1 MATVKGDPR
10 EELKMMQ
17 EQMDRLLER
26 TRDQAIDS
34 PADEGG
40 WKPPVDIFEEAER
53 LVVLMDV
60 PGLAEDSIEI
70 ELEGPSLRVRGDR
83 APAQGGTGRTFHR
96 VERSCGAFQRVF
108 ALPAMV
114 DRDRIEA
121 VCERGVLFIT
131 LPKLAEEV

>member
-26 TRDQAIDS
+26 TRDQEIDS
-34 PADEGG
+34 SSDEGG
-40 WKPPVDIFEEAER
+40 WKPPVDIFEEPER

-60 PGLAEDSIEI
+60 PGLTEDAIEI
-70 ELEGPSLRVRGDR
+70 ELDGASLRVRGER
-83 APAQGGTGRTFHR
+83 ALSQGGEKRTFHR
-96 VERSCGAFQRVF
+96 VERSCGTFQRVF

-121 VCERGVLFIT
+121 MCERGVLFIT

>member
-1 MATVKGDPR
+1 MATVKGDPM

-34 PADEGG
+34 PADESG
-40 WKPPVDIFEEAER
+40 WKPPVDIFEEPER

-60 PGLAEDSIEI
+60 PGLAEDALEI
-70 ELEGPSLRVRGDR
+70 ELDGSCLRVRGER
-83 APAQGGTGRTFHR
+83 VPAQGGAERTFHR
-96 VERSCGAFQRVF
+96 VERSCGTFQRVF

-121 VCERGVLFIT
+121 ACERGVLFIT
-131 LPKLAEEV
+131 LPKLVEEM